1 LIVLAL
7 DTALAA
13 CSVCLFDAERDKVL
27 ASESALIGK
36 GHAEALLPMLERVVA
51 KLDAGWQG
59 IGRFGVVVGPGSYTG
74 LRVGI
79 SAARAAALAT
89 GRPSVGITS
98 FAAFAAP
105 LVAVSEGVP
114 IAVAIDAKHGN
125 VFFQIFSPEGRA
137 AGEPAALSLELAVER
152 VGGEPMHLAGSGASL
167 LQAALSRVGRV
178 PKSVIVEA
186 APDIVSVA
194 KLTVSA
200 HPRMAPADPLYIKG
214 ADARTLAE
222 QAEASRAPAAQE
234 QPDEAPSGEAEA
246 LAAETSA
253 AETSAAETS
262 AAETSEA
269 RTSGSEASVEFSG
282 PDSSEAGTSGTEA
295 TQVQAPRPAAPAPDA
310 SQAQDS
316 QAKDS
321 QAEDLPARTTQA
333 PI

>member
-1 LIVLAL
+1 MIVLAL

-13 CSVCLFDAERDKVL
+13 CSACLFDAERDKVL
-27 ASESALIGK
+27 ASESVLIGK
-36 GHAEALLPMLERVVA
+36 GHAEVLLPMVERVVA

-59 IGRFGVVVGPGSYTG
+59 IGQFGVVVGPGSYTG

-89 GRPSVGITS
+89 GRPAVGITT

-105 LVAVSEGVP
+105 LVAVSEGVA

-125 VFFQIFSPEGRA
+125 VFLQIFSPEGRPV
-137 AGEPAALSLELAVER
+137 GEPAALSLELAVER
-152 VGGEPMHLAGSGASL
+152 IGGEPMHLAGSGASL

-178 PKSVIVEA
+178 AKSVIVEA

-222 QAEASRAPAAQE
+222 QAEASRAPAPQV

-246 LAAETSA
+246 
-253 AETSAAETS
+253 S

-269 RTSGSEASVEFSG
+269 ETSEAKTSDASVKASG
-282 PDSSEAGTSGTEA
+282 PEASEAGRSGAEA
-295 TQVQAPRPAAPAPDA
+295 TQAEAPQPAAPAPDA
-310 SQAQDS
+310 SQAQD
-316 QAKDS
+316 
-321 QAEDLPARTTQA
+321 LPPRTSQA

>member
-1 LIVLAL
+1 MIVLAL
-7 DTALAA
+7 DTALAS
-13 CSVCLFDAERDKVL
+13 CSVCLFDSERDKVV
-27 ASESALIGK
+27 ASESAMLGR
-36 GHAEALLPMLERVVA
+36 GHAEALLPMVERVVA

-89 GRPSVGITS
+89 GRPAVGITT

-105 LVAVSEGVP
+105 LVAVSEGVA

-152 VGGEPMHLAGSGASL
+152 IGGEPLHLAGSGASL
-167 LQAALSRVGRV
+167 LQAALSRVGRAA
-178 PKSVIVEA
+178 KSVIVEA

-222 QAEASRAPAAQE
+222 QAEASRAPAPQV

-246 LAAETSA
+246 
-253 AETSAAETS
+253 S

-269 RTSGSEASVEFSG
+269 ETSEAKTSEAKTSDASVKASWPEA
-282 PDSSEAGTSGTEA
+282 SEAGRSGAEA
-295 TQVQAPRPAAPAPDA
+295 TQAEAPQPAAPAPDA
-310 SQAQDS
+310 SQAQD
-316 QAKDS
+316 
-321 QAEDLPARTTQA
+321 LPPRTSQA

>member
-1 LIVLAL
+1 MIVLAL

-13 CSVCLFDAERDKVL
+13 CSACLFDAERDKVL
-27 ASESALIGK
+27 ASESVLIGK
-36 GHAEALLPMLERVVA
+36 GHAEALLPMVERVVA

-89 GRPSVGITS
+89 GRPAVGITT

-105 LVAVSEGVP
+105 LVAVSEGVA

-125 VFFQIFSPEGRA
+125 VFLQIFSPEGRPV
-137 AGEPAALSLELAVER
+137 GEPAALSLELAVER
-152 VGGEPMHLAGSGASL
+152 IGGEPLHLAGSGASL

-178 PKSVIVEA
+178 AKSVIVEA

-222 QAEASRAPAAQE
+222 QAEASRAPAPQV
-234 QPDEAPSGEAEA
+234 QPDEAPSGEAEG
-246 LAAETSA
+246 
-253 AETSAAETS
+253 S

-269 RTSGSEASVEFSG
+269 KTSEAKTSDASVKASG
-282 PDSSEAGTSGTEA
+282 PEASEAGRSGAEA
-295 TQVQAPRPAAPAPDA
+295 TQAEAPQPAAPAPDA
-310 SQAQDS
+310 SQAQD
-316 QAKDS
+316 
-321 QAEDLPARTTQA
+321 LPPRTSQA

>member
-1 LIVLAL
+1 MIVLAL

-13 CSVCLFDAERDKVL
+13 CSACLFDAERDKVL
-27 ASESALIGK
+27 ASESVLIGK
-36 GHAEALLPMLERVVA
+36 GHAEVLLPMVERVVA

-89 GRPSVGITS
+89 GRPAVGITT

-105 LVAVSEGVP
+105 LVAVSEGVA

-125 VFFQIFSPEGRA
+125 VFLQIFSSEGRPV
-137 AGEPAALSLELAVER
+137 GEPAALSLELAVER
-152 VGGEPMHLAGSGASL
+152 IGGEPLHLAGSGASL
-167 LQAALSRVGRV
+167 LQAALSRVGRAA
-178 PKSVIVEA
+178 KSVIVEA

-222 QAEASRAPAAQE
+222 QAEASRAPAPQV

-246 LAAETSA
+246 
-253 AETSAAETS
+253 S

-269 RTSGSEASVEFSG
+269 ETSEAKTSEAKTSEAKTSDASVKASG
-282 PDSSEAGTSGTEA
+282 PEASEAGRSGAEA
-295 TQVQAPRPAAPAPDA
+295 TQAEAPQPAAPAPDA
-310 SQAQDS
+310 SQAQD
-316 QAKDS
+316 
-321 QAEDLPARTTQA
+321 LPPRTSQA

>member
-7 DTALAA
+7 DTALAS
-13 CSVCLFDAERDKVL
+13 CSACLFDAERDKVL
-27 ASESALIGK
+27 ASESVLIGR
-36 GHAEALLPMLERVVA
+36 GHAEALLPMVERVVA

-89 GRPSVGITS
+89 RRPAVGITT

-105 LVAVSEGVP
+105 LVAVSEGVA

-125 VFFQIFSPEGRA
+125 VFLQIFSPEGRPV
-137 AGEPAALSLELAVER
+137 GEPAALSLELAVER
-152 VGGEPMHLAGSGASL
+152 IGGEPMHLAGSGASL

-178 PKSVIVEA
+178 AKSVIVEA

-222 QAEASRAPAAQE
+222 QAEASRAAAPQV

-246 LAAETSA
+246 
-253 AETSAAETS
+253 S

-269 RTSGSEASVEFSG
+269 KTSEAKTSEAKTSEAKTSEAKTSEAKTSDASVKASG
-282 PDSSEAGTSGTEA
+282 PEASEAGTSGAEA
-295 TQVQAPRPAAPAPDA
+295 TQAEAPQPAAPAPDA
-310 SQAQDS
+310 SQAQD
-316 QAKDS
+316 
-321 QAEDLPARTTQA
+321 LPPRTSQA

>member
-1 LIVLAL
+1 MIVLAL

-13 CSVCLFDAERDKVL
+13 CSACLFDAERDKVL
-27 ASESALIGK
+27 ASESVLIGK
-36 GHAEALLPMLERVVA
+36 GHAEALLPMVERVVA

-89 GRPSVGITS
+89 GRPAVGITT

-105 LVAVSEGVP
+105 LVAVSEGVA

-125 VFFQIFSPEGRA
+125 VFLQIFSPEGRPV
-137 AGEPAALSLELAVER
+137 GEPAALSLELAVER
-152 VGGEPMHLAGSGASL
+152 IGGEPLHLAGSGASL
-167 LQAALSRVGRV
+167 LQAALSRVGRAA
-178 PKSVIVEA
+178 KSVIVEA

-222 QAEASRAPAAQE
+222 QAEASRAPAPQV

-246 LAAETSA
+246 
-253 AETSAAETS
+253 S

-269 RTSGSEASVEFSG
+269 KTSDVSVKASG
-282 PDSSEAGTSGTEA
+282 PEASEAGRSGAEA
-295 TQVQAPRPAAPAPDA
+295 TQAEAPQPAAPAPDA
-310 SQAQDS
+310 SQAQD
-316 QAKDS
+316 
-321 QAEDLPARTTQA
+321 LPPRTSQA